1 VLQGFS
7 HDEVAQMLGCCP
19 KTIMRQLPDAL
30 DKLSGIFLTVGILKP
45 IGEPVNAD
53 GEPCQEAKTK
63 KLRNHVIR
71 EEKKNIQK
79 VSHLPLRNLVFC
91 I

>member
-45 IGEPVNAD
+45 IGETPKCRRRTLSR
-53 GEPCQEAKTK
+53 GENEKT
-63 KLRNHVIR
+63 
-71 EEKKNIQK
+71 
-79 VSHLPLRNLVFC
+79 P
-91 I
+91 